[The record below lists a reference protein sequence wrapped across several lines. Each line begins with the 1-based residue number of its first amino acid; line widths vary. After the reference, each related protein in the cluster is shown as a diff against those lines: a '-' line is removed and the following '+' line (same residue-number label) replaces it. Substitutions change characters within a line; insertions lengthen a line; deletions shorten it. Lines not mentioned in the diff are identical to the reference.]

1 MKGANAFVWSRFED
15 LGKVLQPKLKSQ
27 QLIVEHNNHLI
38 IPEDARILSD
48 RIAEELFLVPS
59 SE

>member
-27 QLIVEHNNHLI
+27 QLLQQCK
-38 IPEDARILSD
+38 
-48 RIAEELFLVPS
+48 
-59 SE
+59 